1 MTNFKFIPTFIKGLY
16 EIEAFYAED
25 ERGFFSKIF
34 EKDLFSE
41 NGINFE
47 VVENFYSYSKK
58 GVLRGLHFQDV
69 EPQAKLVGVIKG
81 KVFDVAVDLRR
92 DSETYLKWHS
102 VILNEENNKMLYIP
116 KGFAHG
122 FLVLSDE
129 AIVTYQCDNK
139 YYKEYDTGIIY
150 NDQDINI
157 KWPDIGMDFIISDK
171 DKKLKK
177 VKEIF

>member
-1 MTNFKFIPTFIKGLY
+1 MSKFNFIPTFIKDLY
-16 EIEAFYAED
+16 EIENFCEKD
-25 ERGFFSKIF
+25 ERGFFNKIF

-41 NGINFE
+41 NNIDFE

-69 EPQAKLVGVIKG
+69 EPQAKLVGVVSGEI
-81 KVFDVAVDLRR
+81 FDVAVDLRR
-92 DSETYLKWHS
+92 DSATYLKWHG
-102 VILNEENNKMLYIP
+102 VILNNKNNKTVYIP
-116 KGFAHG
+116 RGFAHG

-129 AIVTYQCDNK
+129 AMVIYQCDNK

-150 NDQDINI
+150 DDADIDI
-157 KWPDIGMDFIISDK
+157 KWPDLGMEFIISDR

>member
-16 EIEAFYAED
+16 EIEAFCAED
-25 ERGFFSKIF
+25 ERGFFSKTF

-47 VVENFYSYSKK
+47 VVENFYSHSKK

-81 KVFDVAVDLRR
+81 EVFDVAVDLRR

-157 KWPDIGMDFIISDK
+157 KWPDIGMEFIISDK